1 VEVELRELEALV
13 AVAQERSFTGAGRRL
28 HLSQQSVS
36 AVVRRLEVK
45 LGVTLFERT
54 TRRVEPTPACEALL
68 PPVEEALGL
77 LNRAFARMQ
86 EGGSR
91 ERVLRVAFTP
101 AAGLG
106 SLQEL
111 LGAAAEMG
119 LPEPEVRELW
129 ADELADGLRDGRFDA
144 AIGVE
149 VRSIPGFDVVPW
161 RRERVDL
168 LVAIDHPFARRRHV
182 EVAQLCGTTVVLPD
196 PKASPALRDK
206 LLATF
211 SRAGVEP
218 SIEQAPRISRTAPT
232 AVERGTAVT
241 VWLTGMDDRHVPDGF
256 VHVHLTEPETFVTID
271 FVASSAPGASP
282 TVSLERLREA
292 VERTKR
298 L

>member
-13 AVAQERSFTGAGRRL
+13 AVAEERSFTGAGRRL
-28 HLSQQSVS
+28 HLRQQSVS
-36 AVVRRLEVK
+36 ALVRRLEIK

-77 LNRAFARMQ
+77 LSRAFARMQ
-86 EGGSR
+86 ENRSR
-91 ERVLRVAFTP
+91 ERALRVAFTP

-111 LGAAAEMG
+111 LVAAAELG
-119 LPEPEVRELW
+119 LAEPEVRELW

-144 AIGVE
+144 AIGVA
-149 VRSIPGFDVVPW
+149 VHPIPGFDVVPW

-168 LVAIDHPFARRRHV
+168 LVAVDHPFAARHH
-182 EVAQLCGTTVVLPD
+182 VAVTDLCGTTVVLPD
-196 PKASPALRDK
+196 PKASLGLHDE
-206 LLATF
+206 LVATL

-218 SIEQAPRISRTAPT
+218 SIEQAPRMSRTAPA

-256 VHVHLTEPETFVTID
+256 VHVRLTEPETFVTID
-271 FVASSAPGASP
+271 FVASSTPAASSA
-282 TVSLERLREA
+282 VSLEALREA